1 MWPKFKKTEIDISRK
16 VRCYLNMNDNQSYML
31 DFMSSFL
38 LHVVF
43 FDFLDICMILLFCFL
58 LFSLTGVK

>member
-16 VRCYLNMNDNQSYML
+16 VRCYLNMNDNQSYVL

-38 LHVVF
+38 LYVVF
-43 FDFLDICMILLFCFL
+43 F
-58 LFSLTGVK
+58 